1 MSEEATQSEMEAK
14 PSHNL
19 KKVAK
24 DIAAL
29 SVSHRLTVSP
39 CDAKLHLDSPSKI
52 LRGRSKEKLRQE
64 PMHLECSHVKDD
76 LPVKKVPDGGK
87 AEEAMTKDQAI
98 MMEDSDLEMSPS
110 KAKSPQR
117 KLYSWKKGSRLAP
130 GSPPV

>member
-24 DIAAL
+24 DMAAL

-39 CDAKLHLDSPSKI
+39 CDSKLHLDSPSKI

-76 LPVKKVPDGGK
+76 LQVPDGGK
-87 AEEAMTKDQAI
+87 AEKAMTKGQAI
-98 MMEDSDLEMSPS
+98 MIEDSDIEMSPS